1 MEILYSDKCGSAAF
15 EKLGIKAVC
24 LKLIESL
31 GDDESFTKKRHFHTS
46 YELHAIA
53 EGSQKYETAEGE
65 ITAECGD
72 CLMFSPKTEHR
83 LTATEYPLRKYAFT
97 FVLDEDSD
105 IAFVG
110 KDLARV
116 RIPDSVLSGFG
127 RIMTERGQALS
138 ASASIIEGR
147 ALECLVDLLRALG
160 AYEQKGADA
169 AASEDM
175 RLFLAKQYIK
185 DNIRS
190 NPSVSEI
197 ARYCHM
203 SERHLGRL
211 FKKREGRHVSEYI
224 SALRIETVEALLR
237 ESEVSLSDIAR
248 ATGFK
253 DEYYFNAYFKKHSG
267 MPPGEFRRKFLQ

>member
-46 YELHAIA
+46 FELHAVVG
-53 EGSQKYETAEGE
+53 GSQKYETAEGE

-72 CLMFSPKTEHR
+72 CLMFSPRIEHR
-83 LTATEYPLRKYAFT
+83 LTATEYPPKKFAFI

-105 IAFVG
+105 IAFPG
-110 KDLARV
+110 NKIARA
-116 RIPDSVLSGFG
+116 RIPESVLSSFG
-127 RIMTERGQALS
+127 RIMSERGRAL
-138 ASASIIEGR
+138 ASSSFIIEGR
-147 ALECLVDLLRALG
+147 TLECLVELLRALG
-160 AYEQKGADA
+160 ADERKKLGATA
-169 AASEDM
+169 TEDI

-211 FKKREGRHVSEYI
+211 FKKSEGRHVGEYI
-224 SALRIETVEALLR
+224 SALRIETVEMLLR
-237 ESEVSLSDIAR
+237 ESDLSLSDIAI